1 MKITV
6 YVKPSAKQ
14 NKIEQQPDGS
24 FRVHVKERAQEGKAN
39 TAMIKVLAHF
49 LHKSQ
54 SDLTIVSGTKNRK
67 KIARKTR
74 IEPMMKPRAL
84 RFSTVTNNTKSGEQA
99 NQSGPRCKPA
109 RL

>member
-14 NKIEQQPDGS
+14 NKIEKQPDGS

-49 LHKSQ
+49 LHKPQ
-54 SDLTIVSGTKNRK
+54 SNLSIVSGIKSRK
-67 KIARKTR
+67 KIIKIR
-74 IEPMMKPRAL
+74 P
-84 RFSTVTNNTKSGEQA
+84 
-99 NQSGPRCKPA
+99 
-109 RL
+109 